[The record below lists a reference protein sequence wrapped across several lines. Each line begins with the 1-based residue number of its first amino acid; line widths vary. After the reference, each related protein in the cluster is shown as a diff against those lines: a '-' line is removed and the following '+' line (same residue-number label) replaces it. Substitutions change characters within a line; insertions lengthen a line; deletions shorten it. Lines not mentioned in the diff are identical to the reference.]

1 VLKHSLLFRLLFSH
15 RFQEGILVSSQS
27 RRSFVLSAGA
37 VAASMIGRAEQA
49 PAAQAKAAEPPID
62 PVAQLNLQ
70 FRALYGVNRQELL
83 AANPLAAL
91 TLIGTG
97 EIWRVEFGQAVKSY
111 PPTRWIANVKGV
123 MHGVI
128 ATQATWARLV
138 RGKSVNAA
146 REAAVALATGLSDAH
161 KNAAT
166 DLPAEVAPPARV
178 VLEALREMS
187 ARWAG
192 GKPAGAEEFPATFK
206 RVRPD
211 LDKVLNATGE
221 AIFDSIVRNLQAFAR
236 ESKPQDWDQALVGVC
251 GVGFARRDNIE
262 IAAAMSVMGRD
273 SVGTRL
279 LYLENAFTIPA
290 GITQLAAAIADRE
303 LGQAVFGDPY
313 RMWRDLLGG
322 VATRHAGGGFFP
334 EMGKP
339 G

>member
-1 VLKHSLLFRLLFSH
+1 MSP
-15 RFQEGILVSSQS
+15 QS
-27 RRSFVLSAGA
+27 RRGFVLSAGA

-49 PAAQAKAAEPPID
+49 PAAQGKTAEPPID
-62 PVAQLNLQ
+62 HVAQLNLQ

-83 AANPLAAL
+83 EANPLAAL

-111 PPTRWIANVKGV
+111 SAPRWIPHVKGI

-138 RGKSVNAA
+138 RGKSSNAA
-146 REAAVALATGLSDAH
+146 REAAVALAAGLGDAI
-161 KNAAT
+161 KNAANE
-166 DLPAEVAPPARV
+166 LPAEVSPPARV
-178 VLEALREMS
+178 VLEAVREMS
-187 ARWAG
+187 ARWAA
-192 GKPAGAEEFPATFK
+192 GKSTDAEEFPATFK

-211 LDKVLNATGE
+211 LDRVLNATGE

-236 ESKPQDWDQALVGVC
+236 ESKPKDWDQALVGVC
-251 GVGFARRDNIE
+251 GVGFARRDNLE
-262 IAAAMSVMGRD
+262 IAAAMSVMGRG
-273 SVGTRL
+273 SVGARL

-303 LGQAVFGDPY
+303 LGQTVFGDPY
-313 RMWRDLLGG
+313 RMWRDLFGG

-334 EMGKP
+334 EMGNP